1 MHEKKSNEII
11 LVVDDS
17 PDTVSMLNDALEDKG
32 FSVLVALSGLQAV
45 SICKKITPDLI
56 LLDAVMPEMDGFET
70 CKKIKENHNLE
81 SVPVIFMT
89 GLDSEETVSSSFESG
104 ATDYIQKPIR
114 IIELVARIKAHI
126 SKSKQINLSRK
137 LLDSVGLSSIATDE
151 TGIIKWTTPKANE
164 LIEHSGI
171 SRVEMM
177 NTLKPIFL
185 SFIGDPSQ
193 EGSKL
198 IADTNPQLAIRL
210 EDVKDSLYIFNLVED
225 KPNVD
230 EAKLLCEQFRLT
242 EREGEVLFWVSQGK
256 SNKEL
261 ALILGISPR
270 TVNKHLESVFE
281 KMLVENRTSAAN
293 MALKFL
299 NSTCS

>member
-1 MHEKKSNEII
+1 MQSKESNEII

-17 PDTVSMLNDALEDKG
+17 PETVSMLNDALEDEG

-45 SICKKITPDLI
+45 SICKKISPDLI

-70 CKKIKENHNLE
+70 CRKIKENHNLE

-89 GLDSEETVSSSFESG
+89 GLDSEATVSSSFESG
-104 ATDYIQKPIR
+104 AADYIQKPIR
-114 IIELVARIKAHI
+114 IVELVARIKAHI
-126 SKSKQINLSRK
+126 SKSKQINLSRE

-151 TGIIKWTTPKANE
+151 TGEIKWTTPKARE
-164 LIEHSGI
+164 FIERAKI
-171 SRVEMM
+171 SRVEMLSA
-177 NTLKPIFL
+177 LKPIFQ
-185 SFIGDPSQ
+185 SFIENPSL

-198 IADTNPQLAIRL
+198 IADTNPQLAIRF
-210 EDVKDSLYIFNLVED
+210 EDVKDDLYIFNLVED
-225 KPNVD
+225 KPKVD
-230 EAKLLCEQFRLT
+230 ESKLLCEQFSLT

-299 NSTCS
+299 NSAGS